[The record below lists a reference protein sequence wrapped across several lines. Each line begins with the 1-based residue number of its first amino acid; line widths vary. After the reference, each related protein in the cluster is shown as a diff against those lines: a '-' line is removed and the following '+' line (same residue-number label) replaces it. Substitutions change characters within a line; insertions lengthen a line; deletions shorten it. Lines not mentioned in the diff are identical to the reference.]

1 LPSQP
6 SSRALPRLQDR
17 SALHRN
23 RTPTMTRCSG
33 EAVGI
38 LGAVG
43 AAGVEVEALLVDA
56 VL

>member
-1 LPSQP
+1 
-6 SSRALPRLQDR
+6 
-17 SALHRN
+17 
-23 RTPTMTRCSG
+23 MTRCSG